1 MHQYVSYIIYNI
13 LYRNEERIGQPT
25 FDNDLNSS
33 THKTDRLY
41 ITEIVLKVALN
52 TMTSLLSTVNQLTH
66 LQYNTPSKDIW
77 INCSSYYENKIFTW
91 EAAENQIFDTLGMS
105 EWHIS
110 IKVMLNISLL

>member
-1 MHQYVSYIIYNI
+1 MHQYVSYIIYKI

-25 FDNDLNSS
+25 FDDDLNSS
-33 THKTDRLY
+33 TYKTDRLY

-77 INCSSYYENKIFTW
+77 INCLNVHLIMKTKYLREKLLKIKSLIYRFTYIGN
-91 EAAENQIFDTLGMS
+91 ERMTLFY
-105 EWHIS
+105 
-110 IKVMLNISLL
+110 